1 MAILIMQGRSYEVLH
16 KSHSSGDAK
25 EGAGRKCTEDRGSV
39 KVANMSDVEMKK
51 EE

>member
-1 MAILIMQGRSYEVLH
+1 MLIQGRSCEVLH
-16 KSHSSGDAK
+16 KSRSSGDAK

-39 KVANMSDVEMKK
+39 KVGNMSDVEMKK